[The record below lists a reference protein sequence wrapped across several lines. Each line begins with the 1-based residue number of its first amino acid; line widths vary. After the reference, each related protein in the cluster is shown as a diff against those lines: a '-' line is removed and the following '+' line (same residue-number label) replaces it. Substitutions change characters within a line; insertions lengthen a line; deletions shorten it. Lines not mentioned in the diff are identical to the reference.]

1 MSQLAFIFIGRP
13 GSGKGTAAE
22 NLKQK
27 HGFVHLCSSEIFE
40 QRKNDDP
47 VFAARV
53 RELSEVKDNGGLLPD
68 EFVWTAIS
76 DAILLVPKGKN
87 IVFDGCTRTAEQM
100 RLLLSLLER
109 LGFMVFIFLLD
120 VVPDTCNNRMVARA
134 KGAPVDKKRVDD
146 KKEESRQ
153 RRLREFEDHISPI
166 KNYVSSIGRVIF
178 IIDASQ
184 SEDDII
190 VDIENYA
197 GLPMELQFTV

>member
-1 MSQLAFIFIGRP
+1 VSQLAFVFIGRP

-27 HGFVHLCSSEIFE
+27 HGFVHLCSSKIFE
-40 QRKNDDP
+40 RRKRVDP

-76 DAILLVPKGKN
+76 DEILLVPDGKN

-100 RLLLSLLER
+100 RLLLNLLER

-120 VVPDTCNNRMVARA
+120 VVPDTCNNRMIARA
-134 KGAPVDKKRVDD
+134 KGAPVDEKRVDD

-153 RRLREFEDHISPI
+153 RRLREFEDHISSI
-166 KNYVSSIGRVIF
+166 ENYVSSCGRVIYV
-178 IIDASQ
+178 IDASQ
-184 SEDDII
+184 PELDII
-190 VDIENYA
+190 LDIENYA
-197 GLPMELQFTV
+197 GLPTESLFVV